1 MDREM
6 LGGGW
11 EERMTHITGLDVVVT
26 TETPQKKIR
35 MILQL
40 NPLKSC
46 FTVSIQ
52 TAFERIIVGQ
62 HAQLKCKTPFQ
73 KTPFP
78 YYLRIK

>member
-1 MDREM
+1 
-6 LGGGW
+6 
-11 EERMTHITGLDVVVT
+11 MTHITGLDVVVT
-26 TETPQKKIR
+26 TETPQKK

-52 TAFERIIVGQ
+52 TAFERVFVGQ
-62 HAQLKCKTPFQ
+62 HTQLKCKTRLQ
-73 KTPFP
+73 KTSFP